1 MLCDKRGEKSGSIFG
16 SAPKV
21 TSRSVFDI
29 FQTENVCLVTASNLY
44 TYDPAN
50 ANAGRSQMFSLWKAM
65 EQSTAAAPQM
75 SKCFGAAAQMFF
87 ILFFQFSSL
96 ANYRHIFL
104 FRHRFTSNRKKQHK
118 FVGNIIPHSEIGKCG
133 LCASLGANVLHTI
146 EGAFLTSKTSPHLV
160 PSAERVHVETC
171 TRFVVRALPSLKIH
185 ISQFR
190 GFAFS
195 DQHFLISISS
205 VTKQSIECELHN
217 MNLRER

>member
-75 SKCFGAAAQMFF
+75 SKCFSYYFF
-87 ILFFQFSSL
+87 NFHLSRTIV
-96 ANYRHIFL
+96 I

-146 EGAFLTSKTSPHLV
+146 EGAFLTSKTSPHLF

-171 TRFVVRALPSLKIH
+171 TRFVVRALPYFQIH